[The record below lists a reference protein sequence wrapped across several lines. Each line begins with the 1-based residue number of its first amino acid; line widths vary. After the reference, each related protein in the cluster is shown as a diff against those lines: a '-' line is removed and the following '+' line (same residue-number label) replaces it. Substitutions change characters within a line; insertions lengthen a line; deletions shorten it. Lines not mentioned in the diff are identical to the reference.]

1 MKAFIH
7 PRTAGYSV
15 GLVNTVSR
23 VDKVFSWA
31 SSRRNKNSELSYDA
45 EFRLLSDAS
54 NSLTSPTK
62 NSSLFGSHRAA
73 MTMITSLSKMR
84 KAQVR
89 SLPSVDS
96 YVSASQSYVQS
107 PIYRLVRCFLF
118 LCIFTSA
125 SFRIEI
131 LVFRIRICDVTLSS
145 NWRFHLEFCGSLWLH
160 CWRLSGLL
168 EWRRWIEVQIM

>member
-1 MKAFIH
+1 MAIIENQPQLREIFKEPPIISYRKGKSLKDILVKAKLWRLLFI
-7 PRTAGYSV
+7 RELEESCR
-15 GLVNTVSR
+15 LVNTVSR

-73 MTMITSLSKMR
+73 MTMITSEMR
-84 KAQVR
+84 KAQVP
-89 SLPSVDS
+89 SLPSIDS
-96 YVSASQSYVQS
+96 Y
-107 PIYRLVRCFLF
+107 LVVTLF

-125 SFRIEI
+125 SFGIEI
-131 LVFRIRICDVTLSS
+131 LVFRIRICDVTLSP
-145 NWRFHLEFCGSLWLH
+145 N
-160 CWRLSGLL
+160 
-168 EWRRWIEVQIM
+168 